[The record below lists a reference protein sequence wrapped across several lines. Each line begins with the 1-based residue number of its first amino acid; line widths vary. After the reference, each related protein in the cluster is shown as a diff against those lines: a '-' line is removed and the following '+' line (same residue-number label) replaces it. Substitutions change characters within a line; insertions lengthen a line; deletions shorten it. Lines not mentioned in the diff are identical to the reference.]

1 MVQLKKR
8 QTRVGKESSSRDSA
22 LGVNVVVLRGVVT
35 SGPVERELPNGDVVT
50 SLDVATQTVEGRLL
64 VPVVAVDQTV
74 SVDEGDEVVVLGQV
88 RRRFFRAGSGVQSR
102 TEVVAEKVIRA
113 SQVARVR
120 KAVSDAAEAVSE
132 VSAS

>member
-102 TEVVAEKVIRA
+102 TEVVAGKVIRA

>member
-1 MVQLKKR
+1 MDQLKKR
-8 QTRVGKESSSRDSA
+8 QTRVGNESSSRDSA

-64 VPVVAVDQTV
+64 VPVVTVDQTV

-102 TEVVAEKVIRA
+102 TEVVAGKVIRA

-120 KAVSDAAEAVSE
+120 KAVSDAAEAVRE